1 MFFDFVPFPKT
12 APFELSKG
20 PGVKRAVLVGIN
32 YVGRN
37 GQLSGCQNDVKNMKK
52 YIEDVHKFP
61 ANEIEVLMDDG
72 TSKEP
77 SRENLIKALQKL
89 VKVSKEGDSI
99 MFYFSGELYI
109 KFGFT
114 WKLILFYSI
123 LTYWSILSDHF
134 TGHGGL
140 LAPEK
145 NEYKNKNNQFDQTLI
160 PVDHESKGQ
169 IRDFNLFHHFVRPM
183 SKGVT
188 VTCIMDCCHS
198 GSVLDLPYYF
208 RSDREAE
215 GMEEN
220 AESMSNLAFMFA
232 AGGFELPDMF
242 DGEVKDNIEHT
253 TGCEIEEIITCKM

>member
-1 MFFDFVPFPKT
+1 MNNSDPVKQTSADVSKIASVSELPDPAGRSGGAMTSVLLDILQSSTTTSSFQKMLVELRGKLKDKGLSQIPQLSSTRPLDVKT

-114 WKLILFYSI
+114 
-123 LTYWSILSDHF
+123 
-134 TGHGGL
+134 
-140 LAPEK
+140 
-145 NEYKNKNNQFDQTLI
+145 
-160 PVDHESKGQ
+160 
-169 IRDFNLFHHFVRPM
+169 
-183 SKGVT
+183 
-188 VTCIMDCCHS
+188 
-198 GSVLDLPYYF
+198 
-208 RSDREAE
+208 
-215 GMEEN
+215 
-220 AESMSNLAFMFA
+220 
-232 AGGFELPDMF
+232 
-242 DGEVKDNIEHT
+242 
-253 TGCEIEEIITCKM
+253 